1 MALPP
6 PQPIPASPTAN
17 QHAIPLAPSTPAP
30 HRARLT
36 SLEGQIAQLIAQRQ
50 SGERRH
56 RAEVAELKGLLA
68 EARGR
73 AEEGEGEVGRCRR
86 EGEHMRT
93 ELLEDHQLFAQR
105 ARLALLAE
113 QLAAESLREEI
124 RTLQIHS
131 GAYSHPAFLKL
142 SLYLDRSSRI
152 SVEGCG
158 GLGEALGLS
167 QRSSNMQ
174 ED

>member
-6 PQPIPASPTAN
+6 PQPIPASPSPN
-17 QHAIPLAPSTPAP
+17 EHAIPLAPSTPAP

-50 SGERRH
+50 SAERRH

-86 EGEHMRT
+86 EGEHMRQ
-93 ELLEDHQLFAQR
+93 ELLDDHGLYAQR
-105 ARLALLAE
+105 AQLALLAE
-113 QLAAESLREEI
+113 QLTAEGLREEV

-131 GAYSHPAFLKL
+131 STSFLAEKGDLARRPELDSRPPRL
-142 SLYLDRSSRI
+142 S
-152 SVEGCG
+152 
-158 GLGEALGLS
+158 APLS
-167 QRSSNMQ
+167 DPGHLRLTT
-174 ED
+174 